1 MISKEFLSHPKNKAK
16 IVQFADESKTLPD
29 GSKIIY
35 AESDDKIVLYQKI
48 PFEAG
53 VTFVYDRHTGKIFVN
68 GKEGTNQDKRKMIS
82 LGSYLLSHADENDLV
97 TLNVQTKGDR

>member
-1 MISKEFLSHPKNKAK
+1 MITPGFLKNGKSKAK

-53 VTFVYDRHTGKIFVN
+53 MTYVYDRHTGKIFVN

-82 LGSYLLSHADENDLV
+82 LGSYLLSNADENDLV
-97 TLNVQTKGDR
+97 TLNVQTKGDK